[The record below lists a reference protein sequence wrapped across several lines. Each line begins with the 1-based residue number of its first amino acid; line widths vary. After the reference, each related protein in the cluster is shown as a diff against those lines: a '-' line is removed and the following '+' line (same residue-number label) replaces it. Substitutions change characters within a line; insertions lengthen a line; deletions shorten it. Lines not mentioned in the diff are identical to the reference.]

1 MSTKTKRR
9 KIMVAFKLNEIS
21 AVDTPAQEGAR
32 MVLMKR
38 HDETEKGY
46 SDLVDVF
53 TSSVDG
59 HQHGIRVREG
69 YDGEC
74 ARIEVS
80 YATGEESESHDHQVM
95 RGPDGGLVLSENAGH
110 THALDADLVQQALLT
125 MMIGKVQETPVD
137 PGGSADDVGTQSTED
152 AMTDKIAA
160 DHAAELQK
168 RDATIA
174 NLQLVIGLS
183 PEHRAYYDSLPLA
196 KREDFLTSTDAAKA
210 AFIEAAKAA
219 NPVVY
224 TAADGTEYRKSDDPR
239 LVKMAEERDA
249 DRKEAA
255 AMRLETE
262 NVRFEKT
269 ADELLGLLPGEKAEK
284 IALVRAVAKIDDE
297 PTRAGVHKLLAAANK
312 ICTMAMTTIGK
323 AAPVAVDSAS
333 AESVLQA
340 EIRKLREA
348 DPNLSEAQATSKL
361 MDTAAGQALY
371 KAYQNERRT
380 KQANGH

>member
-1 MSTKTKRR
+1 MPTKPKRR
-9 KIMVAFKLNEIS
+9 IMVAFKLNEIS

-38 HDETEKGY
+38 HEDVEKGY

-53 TSSVDG
+53 TSSEDG

-80 YATGEESESHDHQVM
+80 YATGEDSESHDHQVM
-95 RGPDGGLVLSENAGH
+95 RGPDGSLVLTENAGH
-110 THALDADLVQQALLT
+110 THTLNADAVQQALLT
-125 MMIGKVQETPVD
+125 MMIGKVQETPAV
-137 PGGSADDVGTQSTED
+137 PGGDADDVGNQSTEES
-152 AMTDKIAA
+152 MTEKTAA

-174 NLQLVIGLS
+174 NLQLVIDLS
-183 PEHRAYYDSLPLA
+183 PEHRAHYDSLPLA
-196 KREDFLTSTDAAKA
+196 KREDFLTSTDAAKDA
-210 AFIEAAKAA
+210 AIEAAKAA

-224 TAADGTEYRKSDDPR
+224 TAADGTVYRKSDDSR
-239 LVKMAEERDA
+239 LVKMAEERDN

-262 NVRFEKT
+262 NVRFEKQ
-269 ADELLGLLPGEKAEK
+269 ADEILGLLPGESAEK
-284 IALVRAVAKIDDE
+284 VALIRAVAKIDDE
-297 PTRAGVHKLLAAANK
+297 PTRGAIHKLLAAANK
-312 ICTMAMTTIGK
+312 ICTLALTTVGK
-323 AAPVAVDSAS
+323 AAPVAVDKAS
-333 AESVLQA
+333 AEAVLNA
-340 EIRKLREA
+340 EIQKLRAA
-348 DPNLSEAQATSKL
+348 DPTLDEGRATAKL

-371 KAYQNERRT
+371 KAYRDERRS